1 MVSLPVAGMPGLLV
15 VGQMLVDLV
24 IVHRVVPGY
33 LVGGGA
39 QIVAV
44 GLRVSSLAGVGGF
57 VNSNAFDR
65 PQNPRPSGRVLWN
78 VSGKQRDTVDAV
90 NRLPQI
96 GWIPRAGCA
105 GSPAG
110 QSDRQNDRQGDNNCK
125 KPACDNQPFPVVRLA
140 QKHPYR
146 AF

>member
-44 GLRVSSLAGVGGF
+44 GLRVGSLAGVGGF

-65 PQNPRPSGRVLWN
+65 PKTPGRPGESSGM
-78 VSGKQRDTVDAV
+78 
-90 NRLPQI
+90 
-96 GWIPRAGCA
+96 
-105 GSPAG
+105 
-110 QSDRQNDRQGDNNCK
+110 
-125 KPACDNQPFPVVRLA
+125 
-140 QKHPYR
+140 
-146 AF
+146 